1 MTAVETRLAASV
13 LLAGG
18 LAHYLDTDTSRETA
32 VPPQRVA
39 PIIRPV
45 PMIDANWS
53 ESPERVSSSRG
64 GARGQ

>member
-1 MTAVETRLAASV
+1 MTAVQTRFAASV

-18 LAHYLDTDTSRETA
+18 LAHHLETDTSRETA

-45 PMIDANWS
+45 PMIDANRS
-53 ESPERVSSSRG
+53 ANPVRVSSSRG
-64 GARGQ
+64 GARR